1 MTSET
6 NSLFEKMD
14 GNDDKNNSTKE
25 QIDDTE
31 MVNDDMANKI
41 IREQ

>member
-14 GNDDKNNSTKE
+14 GNDDKSISTKE
-25 QIDDTE
+25 QIDDIE
-31 MVNDDMANKI
+31 MVDDDMANKI